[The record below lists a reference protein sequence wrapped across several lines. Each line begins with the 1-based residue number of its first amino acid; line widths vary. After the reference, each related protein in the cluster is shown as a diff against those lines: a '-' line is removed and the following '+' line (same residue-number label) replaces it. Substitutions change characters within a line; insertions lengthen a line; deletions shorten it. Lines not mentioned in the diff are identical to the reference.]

1 MQTFNREHLINN
13 YINELLDTMDWSI
26 ISALAADMIANNV
39 NDLSDNELINM
50 INEVYPHLI
59 ESESENV

>member
-1 MQTFNREHLINN
+1 MKTFNREHLINN
-13 YINELLDTMDWSI
+13 YINESLDNMDWNSLQ
-26 ISALAADMIANNV
+26 ALAADMIASNV
-39 NDLSDNELINM
+39 NILNDNELINM

>member
-1 MQTFNREHLINN
+1 MKTFNRENLINN
-13 YINELLDTMDWSI
+13 YINESLDNMDWSSL
-26 ISALAADMIANNV
+26 SALAADMIANNV
-39 NDLSDNELINM
+39 TDLSDNELINM

>member
-13 YINELLDTMDWSI
+13 YINESLDNMDWSSL
-26 ISALAADMIANNV
+26 SALAADMIANNV
-39 NDLSDNELINM
+39 NDLNDNELINM

-59 ESESENV
+59 ESEI